1 MSPATL
7 APRHLLL
14 ALAVVVIWGTNFVV
28 IRVGL
33 DQLPPFLFATLR
45 FVFACFPAL
54 FFLRRP
60 PVPWASLAAYGAL
73 IGAGQFGL
81 LYFAMRSEITPGLA
95 SLVVQVQV
103 FFTIGLS
110 VWIAGERVRLFQL
123 AALFLAALGILVI
136 ALNTDGRTTPLGV
149 GLVLMAAL
157 GWAGGNIVA
166 KESKVTDLLPFV
178 VWGSLFSAPPLAAL
192 SLLFEG
198 GPAIRAALA
207 DADALAWA
215 AVFWQSAGNTLFG
228 YAAWG
233 FLLSRYPAATVS
245 PLALLIPVVGIGS
258 SALFLGEPLPAWKL
272 FAAGLVMAGL
282 ALGLLYPRW
291 AARASLSPA
300 A

>member
-1 MSPATL
+1 MTAAPL

-14 ALAVVVIWGTNFVV
+14 ALAVVAIWGTNFVV

-33 DQLPPFLFATLR
+33 DRLPPFLFATLR

-60 PVPWASLAAYGAL
+60 QVTWASLAAYGVL
-73 IGAGQFGL
+73 IGAVQFGL
-81 LYFAMRSEITPGLA
+81 LYLAMQSEISPGLA

-110 VWIAGERVRLFQL
+110 VWISGERVRLFQL
-123 AALFLAALGILVI
+123 AALALAALGILII
-136 ALNTDGRTTPLGV
+136 ALNTDGRTTPLGL
-149 GLVLMAAL
+149 GLVLTAAA

-166 KESKVTDLLPFV
+166 KQSKVTDLLPFV
-178 VWGSLFSAPPLAAL
+178 VWGSLFSVPPLAAM

-198 GPAIRAALA
+198 APAIRAALA
-207 DADALAWA
+207 QADALTWA

-233 FLLSRYPAATVS
+233 WLLSRYPAATVS

-272 FAAGLVMAGL
+272 AAAGLVMAGL
-282 ALGLLYPRW
+282 ALGVLYPRW
-291 AARASLSPA
+291 AARANLSPA